1 VIENVKGETMN
12 IVCPFCRAVSEITIK
27 AVSYRKTDFAV
38 YRCIVCN
45 HEFQVSLI
53 KIIAPKSKEEIYLIP
68 KITKADSAKIIS
80 ENLPKTVRDEI
91 W

>member
-1 VIENVKGETMN
+1 MN
-12 IVCPFCRAVSEITIK
+12 IVCPYCRAVYEITIK

-38 YRCIVCN
+38 YRCVVCN
-45 HEFQVSLI
+45 HEFQVLST

-68 KITKADSAKIIS
+68 KITKAERGKIIS
-80 ENLPKTVRDEI
+80 ENLPRTVRDDI